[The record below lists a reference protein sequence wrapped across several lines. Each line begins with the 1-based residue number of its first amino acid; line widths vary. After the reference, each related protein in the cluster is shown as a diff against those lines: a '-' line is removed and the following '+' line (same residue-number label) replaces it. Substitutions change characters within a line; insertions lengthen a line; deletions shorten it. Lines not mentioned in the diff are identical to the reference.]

1 MKRLLL
7 LICLMLLSLTVVPAR
22 AGYPGFMLAEMG
34 TLSGQLFVDDKP
46 LANATI
52 AFFPVRRGLPPI
64 SMDMRSIPEFLGQTD
79 GDGKF
84 AIKLLS
90 DSYFMGMFIKV
101 NKIVG
106 PPMPGEPFFFAA
118 EQSGALRQ
126 FKIGFQEKVEA
137 GRVDGA
143 KPETFK
149 EARETFTVKGAVVN
163 DQEQPFPSVL
173 VFAKESMNQPRP
185 DFISERT
192 GEDGLFTIRIPAGRS
207 YYLFARP
214 SIGFAKP
221 APGEPMGIYGI
232 RSANGLISPVIS
244 GVGGPPPGV
253 AGSNGE
259 SSDNSAKS
267 VTGASNEVVTGVKIV
282 MYKIPN
288 ADELKSSLQG
298 KDTSPMFEL
307 GANLNNIFFA
317 INSDHLEERSFVE
330 LDKWITFLKGSPDI
344 AMEISGHTDSTGSP
358 AHNRTLSEKR
368 AAAVTK
374 YLQGKG
380 IEAKRITSVG
390 HGPDHPVADNASK
403 EGREKNRRVEIRFI
417 Q

>member
-1 MKRLLL
+1 MKRLFS
-7 LICLMLLSLTVVPAR
+7 LIFLMFLSLTVAPAQ

-34 TLSGQLFVDDKP
+34 TLSGQIFVDDKP

-52 AFFPVRRGLPPI
+52 AFFPVQKGLPPI
-64 SMDMRSIPEFLGQTD
+64 SLDMRSIPEFLGQTD
-79 GDGKF
+79 RDGKF
-84 AIKLLS
+84 SIKLLS

-101 NKIVG
+101 DKVPG
-106 PPMPGEPFFFAA
+106 PPKPGEPFFFAA
-118 EQSGALRQ
+118 DPSGALRQ
-126 FKIGFQEKVEA
+126 FKIAFRENVEA

-149 EARETFTVKGAVVN
+149 EASETFMVKGAVVD
-163 DQEQPFPSVL
+163 DQGQPYPSVL
-173 VFAKESMNQPRP
+173 VFGKENMSQARP

-192 GEDGLFTIRIPAGRS
+192 ALDGLFTIRLPAGRS

-214 SIGFAKP
+214 TIGFVKP
-221 APGEPMGIYGI
+221 SPGDPMGVYGI

-253 AGSNGE
+253 VGSTGE

-267 VTGASNEVVTGVKIV
+267 VTGASKEVVSGVEIV

-317 INSDHLEERSFVE
+317 INSDRLEERSFAE
-330 LDKWITFLKGSPDI
+330 LDKWTTFLNGSPDI
-344 AMEISGHTDSTGSP
+344 ALEISGHTDNTGSP
-358 AHNRTLSEKR
+358 AYNRKLSEKR
-368 AAAVTK
+368 AAAVAK
-374 YLQGKG
+374 YLRDKG
-380 IEAKRITSVG
+380 VAQDRMATVG
-390 HGPDHPVADNASK
+390 NGPDRPVADNASK
-403 EGREKNRRVEIRFI
+403 EGRELNRRVEIRFI